1 VQGFLQNTLNILAF
15 ALLNHFPKGGK
26 KKLAVLKKASFLYSG
41 AALASLAVE
50 RTALPASAAG
60 TGEEQGNNLPLAVGK
75 SGAF

>member
-1 VQGFLQNTLNILAF
+1 M
-15 ALLNHFPKGGK
+15 
-26 KKLAVLKKASFLYSG
+26 LKKASFLYSG